1 MNTTYVINRQTKQS
15 ERFDPL
21 ILHESLFSAC
31 MTVSAYEGEA
41 HSTAERVCKN
51 VIDWLAPKT
60 EVTSSDIRRV
70 AAQHLSTYQPE
81 AAYMY
86 QTMEMMV

>member
-1 MNTTYVINRQTKQS
+1 MSGPYVLDHRRHSQP
-15 ERFDPL
+15 FDAVL
-21 ILHESLFSAC
+21 LHESLVRAC
-31 MTVSAYEGEA
+31 LMVEAHDGEA
-41 HSTAERVCKN
+41 HSTAERVVRS

-60 EVTSSDIRRV
+60 EVTSRDIRRV
-70 AAQHLSTYQPE
+70 AADRLATYHPE